1 MYSAAQHMGAAGV
14 ASASVMRVMHAVG
27 RPGSVVVFQS
37 VKE

>member
-14 ASASVMRVMHAVG
+14 ASASVMRVMRTVG
-27 RPGSVVVFQS
+27 RPGNGVVFQS